1 MLHPPNR
8 YLTSCLCSHHN
19 VPFRPAW
26 SKIHQA
32 SCSRVCGK
40 GILLENK
47 AGGRQKVGEP
57 PWVCCGDPVIPGG
70 LWPSSPCGAMDFSL
84 AFLALCEAVNQHL
97 LSAEWAMAGAE
108 TGLTTASGKNCPSS
122 QLLCPCRGWEGFL
135 LAGFC
140 HMEHISSV
148 CCLLPRLLQ
157 KHFTGGKHLAWARL
171 NFPDSVP
178 TGVSLLATFSV
189 VIFFLSLSPGLC
201 NLN

>member
-40 GILLENK
+40 GVLLENK

-135 LAGFC
+135 SYGAHQLR
-140 HMEHISSV
+140 V
-148 CCLLPRLLQ
+148 L
-157 KHFTGGKHLAWARL
+157 FTASAAPETFHRGKALGLGEAE
-171 NFPDSVP
+171 
-178 TGVSLLATFSV
+178 FS
-189 VIFFLSLSPGLC
+189 GLC
-201 NLN
+201 SHWGFIACNL